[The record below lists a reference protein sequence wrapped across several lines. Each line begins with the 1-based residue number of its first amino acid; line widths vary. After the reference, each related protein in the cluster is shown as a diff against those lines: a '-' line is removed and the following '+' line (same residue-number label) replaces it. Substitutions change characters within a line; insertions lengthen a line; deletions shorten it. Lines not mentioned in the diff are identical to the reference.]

1 MNARIRSFASYAAG
15 DRHHYTRTVTADDV
29 ADFARVSGDDNAVH
43 LDDAFARRTRFG
55 GRVVHGALS
64 VGFMAAAQT
73 ALVGAGVIWVDASV
87 RFTAPVR
94 IGDTVT
100 TTSEIAEVQ
109 HDRRMLKLRS
119 TARRADG
126 TVVLTGESTVKHLKE
141 LESS

>member
-1 MNARIRSFASYAAG
+1 VNAQTRSFESYAAG
-15 DRHHYTRTVTADDV
+15 DRRDYTRTITADDV
-29 ADFARVSGDDNAVH
+29 VTFAQVSGDDNAVH
-43 LDDAFARRTRFG
+43 LDDNFARRTRFG

-64 VGFMAAAQT
+64 FGFMAAAQT

-100 TTSEIAEVQ
+100 TTAEIAEIQ
-109 HDRRMLKLRS
+109 SDKRMLKLRA

-126 TVVLTGESTVKHLKE
+126 TVVMTGESTVKHLKE
-141 LESS
+141 LDG